1 VAVAKGAAPIIF
13 NAANEVAVAAFLAG
27 QLGFTA
33 IPVIIERALE
43 ALDSKAP
50 ESLDDV
56 LETDR
61 STRERALAIVQA
73 MANHKNCTKP

>member
-1 VAVAKGAAPIIF
+1 
-13 NAANEVAVAAFLAG
+13 
-27 QLGFTA
+27 
-33 IPVIIERALE
+33 LE